1 MMYQSPDGIEGN
13 GEIVA
18 RVRTIARRARTDPVL
33 AQQLR
38 LDPVGTLAC
47 LGVELPSG
55 IQVEIVSPE
64 EQPALLGRTLRLPVP
79 LARFSL
85 WQRFIEWL
93 SISVTPVQA
102 ASALA
107 VAAVVM
113 VVGGMLLHPWGQGD
127 EIAGSVVTGLP
138 LTIHTPDG
146 QTLAA
151 EVAPDAT
158 LDRLLADLA
167 AKTGLPA
174 GELRLCWEDTE
185 LAGHRSPQSY
195 GIPAGAEL
203 WLEHVLVGK

>member
-1 MMYQSPDGIEGN
+1 M
-13 GEIVA
+13 VA
-18 RVRTIARRARTDPVL
+18 RLGTIVRRARTDPVL
-33 AQQLR
+33 GQQLR

-85 WQRFIEWL
+85 WQRFIDWL
-93 SISVTPVQA
+93 SISVTRVRGAQG
-102 ASALA
+102 LA
-107 VAAVVM
+107 GEAGGM
-113 VVGGMLLHPWGQGD
+113 GVVGMRLHPGGLGD

-138 LTIHTPDG
+138 LTSHTPDG

>member
-1 MMYQSPDGIEGN
+1 M
-13 GEIVA
+13 VA
-18 RVRTIARRARTDPVL
+18 RIGTIVRRARTDPGL

-38 LDPVGTLAC
+38 LDPAGTLAR
-47 LGVELPSG
+47 LGVELPPG
-55 IQVEIVSPE
+55 VQVEIVAPQE
-64 EQPALLGRTLRLPVP
+64 RPALLGRTLRLPVP

-85 WQRFIEWL
+85 WQRLIEWL
-93 SISVTPVQA
+93 STSVTPVQA

-107 VAAVVM
+107 VAAVVL
-113 VVGGMLLHPWGQGD
+113 VVGGMLLHPWGQGS
-127 EIAGSVVTGLP
+127 EIAGSVVTGLS

-146 QTLAA
+146 QTLAV

-174 GELRLCWEDTE
+174 SELRLWWEDTE

-195 GIPAGAEL
+195 GIPPGAEL
-203 WLEHVLVGK
+203 RLEHVLAGK